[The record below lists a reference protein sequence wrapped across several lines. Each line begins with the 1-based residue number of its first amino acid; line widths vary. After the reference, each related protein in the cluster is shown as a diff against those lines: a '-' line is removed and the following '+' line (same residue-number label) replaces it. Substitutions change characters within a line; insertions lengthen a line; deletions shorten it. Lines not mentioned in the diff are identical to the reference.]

1 MTISSVISL
10 ISGRRMI
17 DLRVVDRS
25 PMDMSALQIGTVPI
39 GAVDQMPI
47 LLQNAARLDP
57 SREMNCAKDCC
68 EETLPP
74 SARLN
79 EGDRRHTRHRQ

>member
-1 MTISSVISL
+1 
-10 ISGRRMI
+10 
-17 DLRVVDRS
+17 
-25 PMDMSALQIGTVPI
+25 MDMSALQIGTVAI

-57 SREMNCAKDCC
+57 SRDMNCAKDCC
-68 EETLPP
+68 EEALPP

-79 EGDRRHTRHRQ
+79 KGDRHHTRHRQ